1 MCDGYNASDDTHFIS
16 FEWSGEIIDSW
27 IFYLISFCSPP
38 GLRFEFMVYE
48 ATTMDAGMSNAGLF
62 SVPVTVIC
70 S

>member
-1 MCDGYNASDDTHFIS
+1 MDILFNKFL
-16 FEWSGEIIDSW
+16 FP
-27 IFYLISFCSPP
+27 PP